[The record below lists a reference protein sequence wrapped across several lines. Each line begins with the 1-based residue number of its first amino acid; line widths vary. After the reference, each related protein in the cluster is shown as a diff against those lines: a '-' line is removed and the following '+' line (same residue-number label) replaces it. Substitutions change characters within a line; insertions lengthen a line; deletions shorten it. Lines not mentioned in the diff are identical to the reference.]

1 MEIHDRRISDFLLTQ
16 AWGGARA
23 HKSPAKPQ
31 AFSPSCLSSTRFL
44 SGSVY
49 RGPGGWGGPRA
60 DHTLSCQRRRP
71 WARGVTGRGP
81 RPERRRLEPSPLL
94 AFSVRTPGQ
103 TAGPGQSPCGPTSS
117 PALVPESP
125 VTVITADGTLPEP
138 DASPPRE
145 RGTSREGGLGDP
157 PRASNPSSAN
167 NVATEDGGPSDDDV
181 SQCCAEIFRS
191 AALGQSCSGAG
202 EQPSTSP
209 KTQGS
214 VPQAIHL
221 FTNLLSKIFVALET
235 SISENIPFLFFC
247 SYFMP
252 LTHSV

>member
-16 AWGGARA
+16 AWGRARV

-31 AFSPSCLSSTRFL
+31 AFS
-44 SGSVY
+44 
-49 RGPGGWGGPRA
+49 
-60 DHTLSCQRRRP
+60 
-71 WARGVTGRGP
+71 
-81 RPERRRLEPSPLL
+81 
-94 AFSVRTPGQ
+94 
-103 TAGPGQSPCGPTSS
+103 
-117 PALVPESP
+117 
-125 VTVITADGTLPEP
+125 
-138 DASPPRE
+138 RE

-157 PRASNPSSAN
+157 PQASNPSSAN

-191 AALGQSCSGAG
+191 AALGQSCSRAG

-221 FTNLLSKIFVALET
+221 FTNLLGKIFVALET

-252 LTHSV
+252 LTHLV